1 MTFIATQIVAQEE
14 KQDLIK
20 TFEAL
25 DADGNG
31 VLTQDELILGNT
43 CGVDFGHPLGYMK
56 VYNFTKK
63 EAEKEALKIIKS
75 IDLNNS
81 GEIDFFEFIVAAM
94 QQEQLLSKQKMEA
107 AFNTFD
113 INGDGFITREEIV

>member
-31 VLTQDELILGNT
+31 VLTRDELI
-43 CGVDFGHPLGYMK
+43 LGYMK
-56 VYNFTKK
+56 VYNFTRL
-63 EAEKEALKIIKS
+63 EAETEALKIIKS

-94 QQEQLLSKQKMEA
+94 HQEQLLSK
-107 AFNTFD
+107 
-113 INGDGFITREEIV
+113 